1 VLVGLLWVA
10 LGFLILVVPLTLLQR
25 NLERRWNVAR

>member
-1 VLVGLLWVA
+1 MLVGLLWVA

-25 NLERRWNVAR
+25 NLERRWSVAR

>member
-1 VLVGLLWVA
+1 MLVGLLWVA

-25 NLERRWNVAR
+25 NLERRWRVAR